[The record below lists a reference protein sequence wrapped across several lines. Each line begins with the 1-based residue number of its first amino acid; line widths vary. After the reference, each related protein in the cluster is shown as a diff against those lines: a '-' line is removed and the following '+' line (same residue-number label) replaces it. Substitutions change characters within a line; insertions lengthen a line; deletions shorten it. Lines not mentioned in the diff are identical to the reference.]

1 VWDVDETEANEFGAE
16 ATLVMVF
23 SALTKT
29 WDQPRPVDWG
39 IKQVWYHIKLLDSTV
54 VAAFSSRIQSER
66 ILVPSQCFQDI
77 MITRL
82 GQVLLR
88 AGESIKQDN
97 SGNLKDVVEDLA
109 NLVLRVGAE
118 VPGQLRTPP
127 PPGMDSKAGEEW
139 RYWNDLQENWL
150 EEVSGL
156 RYRFEEVSK
165 SLNMQQGDN
174 AGETA

>member
-1 VWDVDETEANEFGAE
+1 
-16 ATLVMVF
+16 MVF

-29 WDQPRPVDWG
+29 WDQARPVDWG
-39 IKQVWYHIKLLDSTV
+39 VKQVWYHIKLLDSTV
-54 VAAFSSRIQSER
+54 VAAFSARIQSER
-66 ILVPSQCFQDI
+66 ILVPSQRFQDI

-127 PPGMDSKAGEEW
+127 PPGM
-139 RYWNDLQENWL
+139 RYWDDLQENWL
-150 EEVSGL
+150 EEVSVL

-165 SLNMQQGDN
+165 SLNMQQGDS